1 MTVHLSPLDLKA
13 EAEVRKIQPGKKI
26 QDPSKKAGDL
36 PISQQIPVCEIGKS
50 RPWGGSVAL
59 LCTTSSAP
67 RGAPAPL
74 QTPGLPVLAS
84 RCSWPA
90 CHRGQEVDQD

>member
-1 MTVHLSPLDLKA
+1 MTVHSSSFDLKA

-26 QDPSKKAGDL
+26 QDPSRKAGEL
-36 PISQQIPVCEIGKS
+36 PISQQVPVCEMGKCG
-50 RPWGGSVAL
+50 PWGGSVAL

-67 RGAPAPL
+67 RGASAPP
-74 QTPGLPVLAS
+74 QTPGPPVLAS

-90 CHRGQEVDQD
+90 RHRVQEVTQD